1 MRALYYLP
9 LGFVQDVAKLD
20 YAGHA
25 YGELLDARL
34 APEPSGGPVREIYL
48 VVVRGL

>member
-1 MRALYYLP
+1 MRALYCLP
-9 LGFVQDVAKLD
+9 LEFVQDLAKLD
-20 YAGHA
+20 FAGLA